1 MTDKIQERLEKLTQE
16 ELLTDWERSFLVSLS
31 QQVGK
36 GRNLSHRQ
44 NSTLQNIE
52 SKYSEDKKAALR
64 KWKEGYTSEMREK
77 MVIMASYYLNNPP
90 YFQDLAQRVLDEE
103 VYIPTEKAFRAMCEN
118 KYAVKVIDIVRNDP
132 IFTVGSMV
140 RIRANASGKA
150 NRYKNKMVMVLDH
163 DATKLASSAK
173 NARPVYVI
181 PVGAAEPFW
190 TEERYLK
197 KVKKTG

>member
-16 ELLTDWERSFLVSLS
+16 KLLTDWERNFLDSLS

-44 NSTLQNIE
+44 NGTLQNIE

-64 KWKEGYTSEMREK
+64 KWKEEYTPEMREK

-90 YFQDLAQRVLDEE
+90 YFQDLARRVLDEE
-103 VYIPTEKAFRAMCEN
+103 VYIPTEKAYRAMCEN
-118 KYAVKVIDIVRNDP
+118 KYAVRVIDIIKTDP
-132 IFTVGSMV
+132 IYAVGSMV
-140 RIRANASGKA
+140 RIRANANGHA
-150 NRYKNKMVMVLDH
+150 ARYRNKMVMVLEH
-163 DATKLASSAK
+163 DATKLASAAK

-181 PVGAAEPFW
+181 PVGASAPFW

>member
-16 ELLTDWERSFLVSLS
+16 ELLTDWERNFLDSLS
-31 QQVGK
+31 QQAGK

-77 MVIMASYYLNNPP
+77 MIIMASYYLNNPP
-90 YFQDLAQRVLDEE
+90 YFQDLAQHALAEATYV
-103 VYIPTEKAFRAMCEN
+103 PTEKAYRAMCEN
-118 KYAVKVIDIVRNDP
+118 NYAVRVIDIAKNDP
-132 IFTVGSMV
+132 IYTVGTMV
-140 RIRANASGKA
+140 RIRANANGKA
-150 NRYKNKMVMVLDH
+150 ARYRNKMVMVLEH
-163 DATKLASSAK
+163 NATKLASAAK

-181 PVGAAEPFW
+181 PVGAAVPFW